1 MYQRVYKR
9 YRRMLADAVNDEVFL
24 LEKGRSMYFRETPFG
39 LNLSPK
45 IILMNNNNIM
55 PAFSH

>member
-9 YRRMLADAVNDEVFL
+9 YRRMLADAVNDEVLL
-24 LEKGRSMYFRETPFG
+24 LEKGCSMYFRETPFG

>member
-24 LEKGRSMYFRETPFG
+24 IEKGCSIYFRETPETHTEIRET
-39 LNLSPK
+39 K
-45 IILMNNNNIM
+45 K
-55 PAFSH
+55 

>member
-9 YRRMLADAVNDEVFL
+9 YRRMLADAVNDEVLL
-24 LEKGRSMYFRETPFG
+24 LEKGRSMYFRETPSG

>member
-45 IILMNNNNIM
+45 NH
-55 PAFSH
+55 SHEQ

>member
-9 YRRMLADAVNDEVFL
+9 YRRMLADAVNDEVFP
-24 LEKGRSMYFRETPFG
+24 LETGRSIYFRETPFG
-39 LNLSPK
+39 LNFPPK

>member
-24 LEKGRSMYFRETPFG
+24 LENGRSMYFRETPFG

>member
-1 MYQRVYKR
+1 
-9 YRRMLADAVNDEVFL
+9 MLADAVNDEVLL

>member
-1 MYQRVYKR
+1 
-9 YRRMLADAVNDEVFL
+9 MLADAVNDEVLL

-39 LNLSPK
+39 LNFPPK